1 MIDKNVLEKVNAYI
15 DEHKDDIIADLMDV
29 ASIRSVTDATSDVKP
44 FGQECIDVLEHMLK
58 KRC

>member
-29 ASIRSVTDATSDVKP
+29 ASIRSITDATSDVKP
-44 FGQECIDVLEHMLK
+44 FGQECIDVLEHML
-58 KRC
+58 